1 MPPAAPPPTRP
12 LPAPAGDLDSVRP
25 EVRQFYVS
33 QGVPVVDLSHDQDTT
48 DLTKCVKY
56 TEGLLGEQRQARQQ
70 DQQHQQQAGGEPAA
84 AAAAAAAADGEAG
97 AGPGSEAGADG
108 RRRAGYAIVA
118 LGALGGRL
126 DHTLGN
132 INTLH
137 MFPHLNLLLMGDG
150 NLARLLPAGR
160 SVVRPDRRR
169 EGPTCGLVPLVRG
182 PGRPLLLRCCGCCG
196 SGRGRPPQPLPA
208 AVVPAPA
215 PG

>member
-1 MPPAAPPPTRP
+1 M
-12 LPAPAGDLDSVRP
+12 RP

-48 DLTKCVKY
+48 DLTKCVIY
-56 TEGLLGEQRQARQQ
+56 TESLLHKQQQAQQQPQQQEQEQEQP
-70 DQQHQQQAGGEPAA
+70 QQQAGSEPGAAADGGAGTGPGSAA
-84 AAAAAAAADGEAG
+84 AAAAAAGG
-97 AGPGSEAGADG
+97 A
-108 RRRAGYAIVA
+108 RRAGYAIVA

-160 SVVRPDRRR
+160 SVIRPDRRR
-169 EGPTCGLVPLVRG
+169 EGPTCGLVPLVGG
-182 PGRPLLLRCCGCCG
+182 PGRRLLSGCRIAAGRDRRSTRPPRPRLLLPV
-196 SGRGRPPQPLPA
+196 PPPA
-208 AVVPAPA
+208 LA